1 MSLPIILLTILAIA
15 TAILFSVLRVTH
27 GGVVS
32 LLTKTLASF
41 CFVVLGVVVA
51 FSNQTVDVAMYVVL
65 GLISGMIGDI
75 LLDLKSV
82 DQTRGNSYINYGM
95 FAFGVGHV
103 FYVIFA
109 GLFVGK
115 SVTTELLIA
124 GAIALTFT
132 AVVVFFSNKLLGLTL
147 GKFLVQASI
156 YAFFLTFAAVFA
168 VALSI
173 TTPAILPFAIA
184 LVCFWASDLVLS
196 LMYFG
201 GRENSIVLSLTNH
214 VLYYGAQIVIALFVA
229 II

>member
-1 MSLPIILLTILAIA
+1 MSLPIILLTILTIA
-15 TAILFSVLRVTH
+15 TAVLFSVLRVTH

-51 FSNQTVDVAMYVVL
+51 FSNRNIDVAMFVVL

-82 DQTRGNSYINYGM
+82 DQTRGNSYLNYGM
-95 FAFGVGHV
+95 VAFGIGHV
-103 FYVIFA
+103 FYVVFA
-109 GLFVGK
+109 GTIVGK

-124 GAIALTFT
+124 GGIALAFT
-132 AVVVFFSNKLLGLTL
+132 AIVVFFSKQLLGLEL
-147 GKFLVQASI
+147 GAFLVQASA

-173 TTPAILPFAIA
+173 SFSFLWPFAIA

-201 GRENSIVLSLTNH
+201 GHEKSIVLSLTNH
-214 VLYYGAQIVIALFVA
+214 VLYYGAQIVIALFIA
-229 II
+229 MI

>member
-41 CFVVLGVVVA
+41 CFVALGVVVA
-51 FSNQTVDVAMYVVL
+51 FSNRNIDVAMYVVL

-82 DQTRGNSYINYGM
+82 DQTRGNSYLNYGM

-103 FYVIFA
+103 FYVLFA
-109 GLFVGK
+109 GTIVGK
-115 SVTTELLIA
+115 NVATELLIA
-124 GAIALTFT
+124 GTFALAFT
-132 AVVVFFSNKLLGLTL
+132 AIVVFFSNKLLGLTL
-147 GKFLVQASI
+147 GKFLAQASI
-156 YAFFLTFAAVFA
+156 YAFFLTFAAAFA
-168 VALSI
+168 VALSVSVSF
-173 TTPAILPFAIA
+173 LWPFAIA

-201 GRENSIVLSLTNH
+201 GKEKSVVLSLSNH
-214 VLYYGAQIVIALFVA
+214 VLYYGAQIVIALFIA
-229 II
+229 MI